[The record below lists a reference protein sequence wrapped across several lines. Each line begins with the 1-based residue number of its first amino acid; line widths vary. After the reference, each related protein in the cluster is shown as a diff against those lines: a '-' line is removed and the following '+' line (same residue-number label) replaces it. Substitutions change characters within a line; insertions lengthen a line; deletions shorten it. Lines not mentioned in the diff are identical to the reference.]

1 MWGDEDG
8 EDGAELKRMES
19 GEEEGYLVEV
29 QGKCGV
35 GGLFEKIG
43 RGVKQQPSVE
53 SCSDSKPPI
62 PIRWASGFS

>member
-19 GEEEGYLVEV
+19 GEEEGYLVKV

-43 RGVKQQPSVE
+43 RGVKQ
-53 SCSDSKPPI
+53 
-62 PIRWASGFS
+62 